1 METLI
6 NNLGEG
12 ISIPKQILSGM
23 QQALRNFGIDAGR
36 MPSNVADAKRMLNNL
51 AIDEA
56 TNILQESGKTLSDN
70 DRKLVKD
77 RIGQISWTSGDVELI
92 KRQLK
97 DIYDLTVVK
106 PQKNLDRAVSWL
118 EDNAGISF
126 NASTNTA
133 LKPAN
138 QEELD
143 ALNEMSGTNYTMD
156 DFK

>member
-1 METLI
+1 
-6 NNLGEG
+6 
-12 ISIPKQILSGM
+12 
-23 QQALRNFGIDAGR
+23 
-36 MPSNVADAKRMLNNL
+36 MLNNL

-126 NASTNTA
+126 NATTNTA